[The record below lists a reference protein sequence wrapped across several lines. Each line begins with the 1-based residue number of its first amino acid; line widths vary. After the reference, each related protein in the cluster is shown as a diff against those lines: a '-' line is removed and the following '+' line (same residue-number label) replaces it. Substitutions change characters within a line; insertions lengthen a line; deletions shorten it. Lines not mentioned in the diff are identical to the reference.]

1 MKEIKAN
8 EKKDK
13 RGTLSNL
20 AVHENNSIF
29 EEIETPSSFKNI
41 KSVFPFNQIYALQVT
56 KNIFVA
62 PTSII
67 M

>member
-41 KSVFPFNQIYALQVT
+41 KSVFPFNQI
-56 KNIFVA
+56 
-62 PTSII
+62 
-67 M
+67 